1 MTVIDDTTSTDTTR
15 TASEADDSAH
25 EDPLPDIPEVLS
37 SPNAQITPGEVTM
50 LLEAVEAGDGGALE
64 RLFPLVYEDLHRVA
78 RRQLDREG
86 GGHTLQTTAL
96 VHEAYLKLAGG
107 TVSATS
113 RAHFLAIAARA
124 MRQVL
129 VDYAR
134 RRKAA
139 KRGGGVISVTLGD
152 QAQPTDTSAEDLLA
166 LNEALEQLEPRQRQV
181 IECRFFGGMEEKDIA
196 AALGVSERT
205 VRRDW
210 VKARAWLYQILYPGE
225 QGGDRG
231 A

>member
-1 MTVIDDTTSTDTTR
+1 MESP
-15 TASEADDSAH
+15 EN
-25 EDPLPDIPEVLS
+25 IPPS
-37 SPNAQITPGEVTM
+37 EVTR
-50 LLEAVEAGDGGALE
+50 LLEAAVAGDSGALD
-64 RLFPLVYEDLHRVA
+64 RLLPLVYEDLRRVA

-96 VHEAYLKLAGG
+96 VHEAYLKLAGSG
-107 TVSATS
+107 SVSATS

-152 QAQPTDTSAEDLLA
+152 QPQPSDASAEDLLA
-166 LNEALEQLEPRQRQV
+166 LDEALQQLEPRQRQV

-196 AALGVSERT
+196 EALGVSERT

-210 VKARAWLYQILYPGE
+210 VKARAWLYQALYPDGAPPDE
-225 QGGDRG
+225 Q
-231 A
+231 ASP

>member
-1 MTVIDDTTSTDTTR
+1 MEIPAST
-15 TASEADDSAH
+15 
-25 EDPLPDIPEVLS
+25 P
-37 SPNAQITPGEVTM
+37 PGEVTR
-50 LLEAVEAGDGGALE
+50 LLEAAEAGDSGALD
-64 RLFPLVYEDLHRVA
+64 RLVPLVYEDLRRVA
-78 RRQLDREG
+78 HRQLDREG

-96 VHEAYLKLAGG
+96 IHEAYLKLAGG
-107 TVSATS
+107 GSVSATS

-152 QAQPTDTSAEDLLA
+152 EPQPADTSAEDLLA
-166 LNEALEQLEPRQRQV
+166 LDEALEQLDPRQRQV
-181 IECRFFGGMEEKDIA
+181 IECRFFGGMDENEIA
-196 AALGVSERT
+196 AAMGVSERT

-210 VKARAWLYQILYPGE
+210 VKARAWLYQALYSGKDP
-225 QGGDRG
+225 
-231 A
+231 

>member
-1 MTVIDDTTSTDTTR
+1 MDHEGSMPAGDVTR
-15 TASEADDSAH
+15 
-25 EDPLPDIPEVLS
+25 
-37 SPNAQITPGEVTM
+37 
-50 LLEAVEAGDGGALE
+50 LLEAAEAGDRNALE
-64 RLFPLVYEDLHRVA
+64 RLVPLVYEDLRRVA
-78 RRQLDREG
+78 HRQLDREG

-96 VHEAYLKLAGG
+96 IHEAYLKLAGG
-107 TVSATS
+107 GSVSATS

-152 QAQPTDTSAEDLLA
+152 EPQPADASAEDLLA
-166 LNEALEQLEPRQRQV
+166 LDDALEQLEPRQRQV
-181 IECRFFGGMEEKDIA
+181 IECRFFGGMEEHDIA
-196 AALGVSERT
+196 AVLGVSERT

-210 VKARAWLYQILYPGE
+210 VKARAWLYKSLYL
-225 QGGDRG
+225 DKNL
-231 A
+231 

>member
-1 MTVIDDTTSTDTTR
+1 MDAPGDT
-15 TASEADDSAH
+15 
-25 EDPLPDIPEVLS
+25 P
-37 SPNAQITPGEVTM
+37 PGEVTR
-50 LLEAVEAGDGGALE
+50 LLEAAVAGDSGALE
-64 RLFPLVYEDLHRVA
+64 RLVPLMYEDLRRVA

-96 VHEAYLKLAGG
+96 VHEAYLKLAGGG

-139 KRGGGVISVTLGD
+139 KRGGGVVSVTLGD
-152 QAQPTDTSAEDLLA
+152 EPTPADTSAEDILA
-166 LNEALEQLEPRQRQV
+166 LDEALQQLDPRQRQV

-210 VKARAWLYQILYPGE
+210 VKARAWLYQALYPGGE
-225 QGGDRG
+225 RDAG
-231 A
+231 AEEEGELSP

>member
-1 MTVIDDTTSTDTTR
+1 METPGG
-15 TASEADDSAH
+15 TA
-25 EDPLPDIPEVLS
+25 
-37 SPNAQITPGEVTM
+37 PGEVTR
-50 LLEAVEAGDGGALE
+50 LLEAAEAGDSDALD
-64 RLFPLVYEDLHRVA
+64 RLVPLIYEDLRRVA
-78 RRQLDREG
+78 HRQLDREG

-96 VHEAYLKLAGG
+96 IHEAYLKLTGSG
-107 TVSATS
+107 SVSASS

-152 QAQPTDTSAEDLLA
+152 EPQPADASAEDLLA
-166 LNEALEQLEPRQRQV
+166 LDEALEQLDPRQRQV

-210 VKARAWLYQILYPGE
+210 VKARAWLYQSLYSGE
-225 QGGDRG
+225 DP
-231 A
+231 

>member
-1 MTVIDDTTSTDTTR
+1 MDAPADT
-15 TASEADDSAH
+15 
-25 EDPLPDIPEVLS
+25 P
-37 SPNAQITPGEVTM
+37 PGEVTR
-50 LLEAVEAGDGGALE
+50 LLEAAVAGDSDALE
-64 RLFPLVYEDLHRVA
+64 RLVPLMYEDLRRVA

-96 VHEAYLKLAGG
+96 VHEAYLKLAGGG

-152 QAQPTDTSAEDLLA
+152 EPTPAETSADDILA
-166 LNEALEQLEPRQRQV
+166 LDEALQQLDPRQRQV
-181 IECRFFGGMEEKDIA
+181 IECRFFGGMEESDIA

-210 VKARAWLYQILYPGE
+210 VKARAWLYQALYPGGE
-225 QGGDRG
+225 GSPPGDSISG
-231 A
+231 

>member
-1 MTVIDDTTSTDTTR
+1 MEIPAST
-15 TASEADDSAH
+15 
-25 EDPLPDIPEVLS
+25 P
-37 SPNAQITPGEVTM
+37 PGEVTR
-50 LLEAVEAGDGGALE
+50 LLEAAEAGDGSALD
-64 RLFPLVYEDLHRVA
+64 RLVPLVYEDLRRVA
-78 RRQLDREG
+78 HRQLDREG

-96 VHEAYLKLAGG
+96 IHEAYLKLAGG
-107 TVSATS
+107 GSVSATS

-152 QAQPTDTSAEDLLA
+152 EAQPADRSAEDLLA
-166 LNEALEQLEPRQRQV
+166 LDEALEQLDPRQRQV

-196 AALGVSERT
+196 VVLGVSERT

-210 VKARAWLYQILYPGE
+210 VKARAWLYQSLYPGK
-225 QGGDRG
+225 DH
-231 A
+231 

>member
-1 MTVIDDTTSTDTTR
+1 MTR
-15 TASEADDSAH
+15 
-25 EDPLPDIPEVLS
+25 
-37 SPNAQITPGEVTM
+37 
-50 LLEAVEAGDGGALE
+50 LLEAAVAGDSDALE
-64 RLFPLVYEDLHRVA
+64 RLVPLMYEDLRRVA

-86 GGHTLQTTAL
+86 GGHTLETTAL

-107 TVSATS
+107 GTLSATS

-152 QAQPTDTSAEDLLA
+152 EPTPVDASAEDLLA
-166 LNEALEQLEPRQRQV
+166 LDEALQQLDPRQRQV

-196 AALGVSERT
+196 AALNVSERT

-210 VKARAWLYQILYPGE
+210 VKARAWLYQALYSGGE
-225 QGGDRG
+225 GEAG
-231 A
+231 AEEEELSP

>member
-1 MTVIDDTTSTDTTR
+1 MDASGDT
-15 TASEADDSAH
+15 
-25 EDPLPDIPEVLS
+25 P
-37 SPNAQITPGEVTM
+37 PGEVTR
-50 LLEAVEAGDGGALE
+50 LLEAAVAGDSGALE
-64 RLFPLVYEDLHRVA
+64 RLVPLMYEDLRRVA

-96 VHEAYLKLAGG
+96 VHEAYLKLAGGG

-152 QAQPTDTSAEDLLA
+152 EATPPDTSAEDILA
-166 LNEALEQLEPRQRQV
+166 LDEALQQLDPRQRQV

-196 AALGVSERT
+196 AALGISERT

-210 VKARAWLYQILYPGE
+210 VKARAWLYQALYPEGE
-225 QGGDRG
+225 GEAG
-231 A
+231 AEEEDLSP

>member
-1 MTVIDDTTSTDTTR
+1 MTRHWRIEPMETPAST
-15 TASEADDSAH
+15 
-25 EDPLPDIPEVLS
+25 P
-37 SPNAQITPGEVTM
+37 PGEVTR
-50 LLEAVEAGDGGALE
+50 LLEAAEAGDSEALD
-64 RLFPLVYEDLHRVA
+64 RLVPLVYEDLRRVA
-78 RRQLDREG
+78 HRQLDREG

-107 TVSATS
+107 GSVSATS

-152 QAQPTDTSAEDLLA
+152 EPQPSDASSEDLLA
-166 LNEALEQLEPRQRQV
+166 LDEALEQLDPRQRQV

-210 VKARAWLYQILYPGE
+210 VKARAWLYKSLYP
-225 QGGDRG
+225 DRLS
-231 A
+231 AE

>member
-1 MTVIDDTTSTDTTR
+1 MGAPGETS
-15 TASEADDSAH
+15 
-25 EDPLPDIPEVLS
+25 
-37 SPNAQITPGEVTM
+37 PGEVTR
-50 LLEAVEAGDGGALE
+50 LLEAAVAGDSDAME
-64 RLFPLVYEDLHRVA
+64 RLVPLMYEDLRRVA

-107 TVSATS
+107 MVSATS

-152 QAQPTDTSAEDLLA
+152 EPTPVDTSAEDLLA
-166 LNEALEQLEPRQRQV
+166 LDEALQQLDPRQRQV

-196 AALGVSERT
+196 AALNVSERT

-210 VKARAWLYQILYPGE
+210 VKARAWLYQALYPGGE
-225 QGGDRG
+225 GSPSRDSTSG
-231 A
+231 

>member
-1 MTVIDDTTSTDTTR
+1 MELEEGTPLGDT
-15 TASEADDSAH
+15 
-25 EDPLPDIPEVLS
+25 PL
-37 SPNAQITPGEVTM
+37 GEVTR
-50 LLEAVEAGDGGALE
+50 LLEAAEAGDGEAID
-64 RLFPLVYEDLHRVA
+64 RLLPLVYEDLRRVA
-78 RRQLDREG
+78 HRQLDREG

-96 VHEAYLKLAGG
+96 IHEAYLKLAGG
-107 TVSATS
+107 GSVSATS

-152 QAQPTDTSAEDLLA
+152 QAQPADASAEDLLA
-166 LNEALEQLEPRQRQV
+166 LDDALQKLDPRQRQV
-181 IECRFFGGMEEKDIA
+181 IEYRFFGGMEENDIA
-196 AALGVSERT
+196 LVLGVSERT

-210 VKARAWLYQILYPGE
+210 VKARAWLYKSLYLDKE
-225 QGGDRG
+225 S
-231 A
+231 

>member
-1 MTVIDDTTSTDTTR
+1 MEIPES
-15 TASEADDSAH
+15 TAS
-25 EDPLPDIPEVLS
+25 
-37 SPNAQITPGEVTM
+37 GEVTR
-50 LLEAVEAGDGGALE
+50 LLEAAEAGDGGALD
-64 RLFPLVYEDLHRVA
+64 RLVPLVYEDLRRVA
-78 RRQLDREG
+78 HRHLDREG

-96 VHEAYLKLAGG
+96 IHEAYLKIAAGG
-107 TVSATS
+107 SVSATS

-134 RRKAA
+134 KRKAA

-152 QAQPTDTSAEDLLA
+152 EPRPADASAEDLLA
-166 LNEALEQLEPRQRQV
+166 LDEALEQLGPRQRQV

-210 VKARAWLYQILYPGE
+210 VKARAWLYQSLYP
-225 QGGDRG
+225 DRLS
-231 A
+231 AE

>member
-1 MTVIDDTTSTDTTR
+1 MEIPGSTP
-15 TASEADDSAH
+15 A
-25 EDPLPDIPEVLS
+25 
-37 SPNAQITPGEVTM
+37 GEVTR
-50 LLEAVEAGDGGALE
+50 LLEAAEAGDSDALD
-64 RLFPLVYEDLHRVA
+64 RLLPLVYEDLRRVA
-78 RRQLDREG
+78 HRQLDREG

-96 VHEAYLKLAGG
+96 IHEAYLKLAGG
-107 TVSATS
+107 SVSATS

-152 QAQPTDTSAEDLLA
+152 EPQPADASADDLLA
-166 LNEALEQLEPRQRQV
+166 LDEALQQLDPRQRQV

-196 AALGVSERT
+196 AVLGVSERT

-210 VKARAWLYQILYPGE
+210 VKARAWLYQSLYPTR
-225 QGGDRG
+225 DP
-231 A
+231 

>member
-1 MTVIDDTTSTDTTR
+1 MENPESTPT
-15 TASEADDSAH
+15 
-25 EDPLPDIPEVLS
+25 
-37 SPNAQITPGEVTM
+37 GEVTR
-50 LLEAVEAGDGGALE
+50 LLEAAEAGDREALD
-64 RLFPLVYEDLHRVA
+64 RLVPLVYEDLRRVA
-78 RRQLDREG
+78 HRQLDREG

-96 VHEAYLKLAGG
+96 IHEAYLKLAGG
-107 TVSATS
+107 GSVSATS

-139 KRGGGVISVTLGD
+139 KRGSGVISVTLGD
-152 QAQPTDTSAEDLLA
+152 EPQPSDASAEDLLA
-166 LNEALEQLEPRQRQV
+166 LDEALTQLDPRQRQV

-210 VKARAWLYQILYPGE
+210 VKARAWLYKSLYP
-225 QGGDRG
+225 DRLT
-231 A
+231 AQ